1 MRQKKPLI
9 IVKPRSG
16 LGNRMRAVSSFIYL
30 KNLINAELQVIWQP
44 DDGLNAEYS
53 DIFQDNENFSLIKPN
68 ILYSLFVSRSKLLN
82 SKIGIIRY
90 SVKTYNELIKKILQ
104 LDVLLL
110 NDEVTNLQY
119 VKEICENKHRILIM
133 TGYQCLEYPEGVRT
147 FVPADHI
154 NLIINKIAAG
164 FKKNMIGM
172 HIRRTDHVVSM
183 NKSPI
188 YLFENKILEYI
199 ESKRDIGVFLA
210 TDDPEVESYFKDKYP
225 EIIFTYEKT
234 FGRDTKEGMLD
245 AVVDLYL
252 LSKTEKIYGSY
263 WSSYSGIASLLGDIK
278 LQSLHL

>member
-1 MRQKKPLI
+1 MTQKKPLI

-44 DDGLNAEYS
+44 DDGLNAEFR
-53 DIFQDNENFSLIKPN
+53 DIFQENENFSLIKPN

-82 SKIGIIRY
+82 SKIAIIRY

-154 NLIINKIAAG
+154 NLIINKIVAG

-210 TDDPEVESYFKDKYP
+210 TDDPEVETYFKDKYP

>member
-1 MRQKKPLI
+1 MPQKKTLI

-44 DDGLNAEYS
+44 DDGLNAEYR
-53 DIFQDNENFSLIKPN
+53 DIFQENENFSLIKPN

-90 SVKTYNELIKKILQ
+90 SVKAYNELIKKILQ

-119 VKEICENKHRILIM
+119 IKEICENKRRILIM
-133 TGYQCLEYPEGVRT
+133 TGYQCLEYPEGVRS

-154 NLIINKIAAG
+154 NLIINKIVAG

-210 TDDPEVESYFKDKYP
+210 TDDPEVETYFKDKYP